1 MEQSG
6 AGKHVRTGIA
16 VGWRIIQ
23 GDNMMPVL
31 LSTRQDGH
39 HASIYE
45 KIFGGMLLVVRVDG
59 YSPRRR

>member
-1 MEQSG
+1 
-6 AGKHVRTGIA
+6 
-16 VGWRIIQ
+16 
-23 GDNMMPVL
+23 MMPVL